1 MSNLNGFFITILI
14 IIDLQTF
21 DEKYKIY
28 KLLNSPDKNN
38 HLLAFSMADISKDW
52 LMSFILEAMQWERNY
67 QTHQN
72 YHSYWA
78 WRRNK
83 TGIRYECVQY
93 TLRSEFKLHVCGIYF
108 KVWFRSSYELT
119 LNRCKYISK
128 SHYIIHR
135 KILQEPLTELALTII
150 DVIYPNN
157 VKAIF
162 NFNQLLE
169 AINTQFVNPL
179 LRYKQQ
185 LLDE

>member
-52 LMSFILEAMQWERNY
+52 LMSFVLEAMQWERNY
-67 QTHQN
+67 ITHQN
-72 YHSYWA
+72 HYSYWA
-78 WRRNK
+78 WRNK
-83 TGIRYECVQY
+83 TTRRYECVQCS
-93 TLRSEFKLHVCGIYF
+93 LRSEFKLHACGIYF
-108 KVWFRSSYELT
+108 KVWFTSSYELT
-119 LNRCKYISK
+119 LNKCKYISK

-135 KILQEPLTELALTII
+135 NILLEPLTELATTIV
-150 DVIYPNN
+150 DVIYPHNSK
-157 VKAIF
+157 VIF

-169 AINTQFVNPL
+169 AINTQFINPL

-185 LLDE
+185 LLNE